1 MANRITNGGDGSMF
15 IQVGMDLNSS
25 KAWSQFHKEMAK
37 FQKNAIIRTEI
48 EIDGDRFT
56 KAVRQYKDT
65 MGNLVE
71 ETSLFSRSCG
81 TVYDKITKIETPME
95 RVAKAEKEVAE
106 EAKKAAESQNK
117 LATETKKAKSIFADF
132 TDTFMKMAKFNT
144 INLIYDGLINKMS
157 EAIQITNEFDA
168 AMTEFK
174 KVTDTSNLNLSEYTE
189 TLGKLGEVTASTTT
203 EMLNAS
209 TEFSKS
215 GFNAEDS
222 AKLAQVATLYQNIAD
237 KEISAGDAASYI
249 ISQMKAFGY
258 TADEAIKIIDKT
270 NEVKLFVTSLNR
282 VNCGEKPMMFVSYN
296 VI

>member
-1 MANRITNGGDGSMF
+1 MANRITNSGDGSMF
-15 IQVGMDLNSS
+15 IQVGMDLNSN
-25 KAWSQFHKEMAK
+25 KAWSQFRKEMAK
-37 FQKNAIIRTEI
+37 FQKDAIIRTEI

-56 KAVRQYKDT
+56 KAVRQYKDA

-71 ETSLFSRSCG
+71 QTTLFSRSCG
-81 TVYDKITKIETPME
+81 TVYDKVTKIETPME
-95 RVAKAEKEVAE
+95 QVAKAEKKLAE
-106 EAKKAAESQNK
+106 EAKNAAESQNK

-144 INLIYDGLINKMS
+144 INLIYDGLIDKVS
-157 EAIQITNEFDA
+157 EAIQVTNEFDA

-237 KEISAGDAASYI
+237 AEISAGEAASFI
-249 ISQMKAFGY
+249 VSQMKAFGV
-258 TADEAIKIIDKT
+258 EASDATSIIDKV

>member
-1 MANRITNGGDGSMF
+1 MADRITNSGDGSMF
-15 IQVGMDLNSS
+15 IQVGMDLNSN
-25 KAWSQFHKEMAK
+25 KAWGQFRKEMAK
-37 FQKNAIIRTEI
+37 FQKDAIIRTEI

-56 KAVRQYKDT
+56 KAVRQYKDA

-71 ETSLFSRSCG
+71 QTTLFSRSCG
-81 TVYDKITKIETPME
+81 TVYDKVTKIETPME
-95 RVAKAEKEVAE
+95 QVAKAEKKLAE
-106 EAKKAAESQNK
+106 EAKNAAESQNK

-144 INLIYDGLINKMS
+144 INLIYDGLIDKMS
-157 EAIQITNEFDA
+157 EAIQVTNEFDA

-222 AKLAQVATLYQNIAD
+222 AKLAQVANLYMNIAD
-237 KEISAGDAASYI
+237 AEISAGEAASFI
-249 ISQMKAFGY
+249 VSQMKAFGV
-258 TADEAIKIIDKT
+258 EASDATSIIDKV
-270 NEVKLFVTSLNR
+270 NEVKLLLTSLNC
-282 VNCGEKPMMFVSYN
+282 VNFWKAKTLNMSC
-296 VI
+296 

>member
-1 MANRITNGGDGSMF
+1 MANRITNSGDGSMF
-15 IQVGMDLNSS
+15 IQVGMDLNSN
-25 KAWSQFHKEMAK
+25 KAWGQFRKEMAK
-37 FQKNAIIRTEI
+37 FQKDAIIRTEI

-56 KAVRQYKDT
+56 KAVRQYKDA

-71 ETSLFSRSCG
+71 QTTLFSRSCG
-81 TVYDKITKIETPME
+81 TVYDKVTKIETPME
-95 RVAKAEKEVAE
+95 QVAKAEKKLAE
-106 EAKKAAESQNK
+106 EAKNAAESQNK

-144 INLIYDGLINKMS
+144 INLIYDGLIGKVS
-157 EAIQITNEFDA
+157 EAIQVTNEFDA

-222 AKLAQVATLYQNIAD
+222 AKLAQVANLYMNIAD
-237 KEISAGDAASYI
+237 AEISAGEAASFI
-249 ISQMKAFGY
+249 VSQMKAFGV
-258 TADEAIKIIDKT
+258 EASDATSIIDKV
-270 NEVKLFVTSLNR
+270 NEVKLLLTSLNC
-282 VNCGEKPMMFVSYN
+282 VNFWKAKTLNMSC
-296 VI
+296 

>member
-1 MANRITNGGDGSMF
+1 MANRITNSGDGSMF
-15 IQVGMDLNSS
+15 IQVGMDLNSN
-25 KAWSQFHKEMAK
+25 KAWSQFRKEMAK
-37 FQKNAIIRTEI
+37 FQKDAIIRTEI

-56 KAVRQYKDT
+56 KAVRQYKDA

-71 ETSLFSRSCG
+71 QTTLFSRSCG
-81 TVYDKITKIETPME
+81 IVYDKVTKIETPME
-95 RVAKAEKEVAE
+95 QVAKAEKKLAE
-106 EAKKAAESQNK
+106 EAKNAAESQNK

-144 INLIYDGLINKMS
+144 INLIYDGLIDKVS
-157 EAIQITNEFDA
+157 EAIQVTNEFDA

-237 KEISAGDAASYI
+237 AEISAGEAASFI
-249 ISQMKAFGY
+249 VSQMKAFGV
-258 TADEAIKIIDKT
+258 EASDATSIIDKV

>member
-1 MANRITNGGDGSMF
+1 
-15 IQVGMDLNSS
+15 MDLNSN
-25 KAWSQFHKEMAK
+25 KAWSKFREEMAK
-37 FQKNAIIRTEI
+37 FQKDAIIRTEI

-56 KAVRQYKDT
+56 KAVRQYKDA

-71 ETSLFSRSCG
+71 QTTLFSRSCG

-95 RVAKAEKEVAE
+95 QVAKAEKKLAE
-106 EAKKAAESQNK
+106 EAKNAAESQNK

-144 INLIYDGLINKMS
+144 INLIYDGLIDKVS
-157 EAIQITNEFDA
+157 EAIQVTNEFDA

-174 KVTDTSNLNLSEYTE
+174 KVTDTSNLNLSEYTK
-189 TLGKLGEVTASTTT
+189 TLGELGEVTASTTT

-222 AKLAQVATLYQNIAD
+222 AKLAQVSSLYQNIAD

-258 TADEAIKIIDKT
+258 TADDAIKIIDKT